1 MLRILTL
8 IKREIYD
15 NIAYFVG
22 AFVLSMILVICIISA
37 AYHSSDESAP
47 MFAIVLSIPVIV
59 ILIIGFT
66 SMGVSQMYI
75 DRNRKISAFLL
86 TLPVT
91 RGRILTARIVTGILA
106 ILTLLLP
113 LIITIIILYGL
124 LLPPVPFLKDIL
136 FDVYTTIILAAL
148 ACYCIGLQTG
158 WMTGKILPPLV
169 GFVLTF
175 VFASIII
182 IKGFGPEIQLL
193 LISFVIASFICIR
206 QKFIK
211 TSL

>member
-1 MLRILTL
+1 MLKMLTL

-22 AFVLSMILVICIISA
+22 AFVLSMILIICIVSA
-37 AYHSSDESAP
+37 AYHSDDESAP
-47 MFAIVLSIPVIV
+47 IFAIALSIPVIV

-75 DRNRKISAFLL
+75 DRNRKISTFLL

-91 RGRILTARIVTGILA
+91 RGRILTARLIAGILA
-106 ILTLLLP
+106 ILTLFLP
-113 LIITIIILYGL
+113 III
-124 LLPPVPFLKDIL
+124 
-136 FDVYTTIILAAL
+136 TTIILYQLFIPSVPFVKSMFFDVCTTLTLVAL
-148 ACYCIGLQTG
+148 AYYSIGLQTG
-158 WMTGKILPPLV
+158 WMTGKVLPPLA

-175 VFASIII
+175 IFASIII

-193 LISFVIASFICIR
+193 LIIFVVASVIR
-206 QKFIK
+206 IWRKFMD